1 MTDGIRLERRGSVA
15 TIVIDNP
22 ERRNAISYDGWLTL
36 GGIARSLAN
45 DPETRVVVIT
55 GSGDQ
60 AFSAGADIKDFD
72 RYRTDSGQA
81 RVYQAA
87 FDDAV
92 AAIESL
98 AVPTLCKIKG
108 YCVGGGCELTLAADI
123 RIAAGNARFGIPA
136 ARLGIVIGYEEMRR
150 LVELIGP
157 GRASYLLMS
166 GRIVGVEEAHGFGLV
181 DQVVPLAEVDEY
193 VSELAEEMSR
203 LAPLSHMQHKRI
215 MKRVTEDPQLSGLTA
230 EDRDLPFANFD
241 SEDFGEGRRAFL
253 ERRKPRFQGR

>member
-22 ERRNAISYDGWLTL
+22 GRRNAISYDGWVRL
-36 GGIARSLAN
+36 GTIARSLAE
-45 DPETRVVVIT
+45 DADTRIVVVT
-55 GSGDQ
+55 GSGDE

-98 AVPTLCKIKG
+98 AVPTVCKIKG

-123 RIAAGNARFGIPA
+123 RIAADNARFGIPA

-166 GRIVGVEEAHGFGLV
+166 GRIVDVEEAHGFGLV
-181 DQVVPLAEVDEY
+181 DQVMPLGEVDRY
-193 VSELAEEMSR
+193 VSELAEEMSG
-203 LAPLSHMQHKRI
+203 LAPLSHRQHKQI
-215 MKRVTEDPQLSGLTA
+215 MKRVTGDPQISGLTA
-230 EDRDLPFANFD
+230 EELDLPFVNFD

-253 ERRKPRFQGR
+253 ERRKPNFQGR

>member
-22 ERRNAISYDGWLTL
+22 ERRNAISYDSWLRL

-55 GSGDQ
+55 GSGDE

-72 RYRTDSGQA
+72 RYRTDSAQA

-123 RIAAGNARFGIPA
+123 RIAASNAKFGIPA

-181 DQVVPLAEVDEY
+181 DQVVPLDEVDEY
-193 VSELAEEMSR
+193 VSDLAEEMSR
-203 LAPLSHMQHKRI
+203 LAPLSHMQHKQI
-215 MKRVTEDPQLSGLTA
+215 MKRVTEDPQLSGLTTK
-230 EDRDLPFANFD
+230 DRDLPFANFD

>member
-1 MTDGIRLERRGSVA
+1 MTHGIRLERRGSVA
-15 TIVIDNP
+15 TIVIDSP
-22 ERRNAISYDGWLTL
+22 ERRNAISYDGWLRL
-36 GGIARSLAN
+36 SGIARSLAN

-55 GSGDQ
+55 GSGDE

-81 RVYQAA
+81 RVYQSA

-108 YCVGGGCELTLAADI
+108 YCVGGGCELTLATDI
-123 RIAAGNARFGIPA
+123 RIAADNAQFGVPA

-181 DQVVPLAEVDEY
+181 DQVVPLGEVDEY
-193 VSELAEEMSR
+193 VSDLAEEMSR
-203 LAPLSHMQHKRI
+203 LAPLSHMQHKQI

-230 EDRDLPFANFD
+230 EDRDLPFVNFD

>member
-15 TIVIDNP
+15 TIVIDSP
-22 ERRNAISYDGWLTL
+22 ARRNAISYDGWIRL

-55 GSGDQ
+55 GSGDE

-123 RIAAGNARFGIPA
+123 RVAAGNAKFGIPA

-181 DQVVPLAEVDEY
+181 DQVVPLGEVDEY

-203 LAPLSHMQHKRI
+203 LAPLSHMQHKQI
-215 MKRVTEDPQLSGLTA
+215 MKRVTGDPQLSGLTA
-230 EDRDLPFANFD
+230 EDRNLPFVNFD